1 MRTEEGVSSARASQ
15 TGADVVALAPWDL
28 TDGQQR
34 WVEENR
40 PALNA
45 YDVFVAKHGVFSEGK
60 RLF

>member
-1 MRTEEGVSSARASQ
+1 MMTEEGVSYPRASQ
-15 TGADVVALAPWDL
+15 TGADVALAPWDL